1 VRKNGKAAFE
11 ELLVKADPLSRFL
24 IDELRRNVDI
34 NAPEG
39 RAKLLQQAKPLVKQI
54 AAPMFSL
61 MIRKELAQVTGVLT
75 ARQDLVDR
83 TVIRAPLRGT
93 VKNVRVTTIGGVIQP
108 GQDIMEIVPLEDQL
122 LVEARIPPSEVA
134 FLRPGLAAKVK
145 LTAYDYTSYGGLDGR
160 VEFISADTL
169 RDERKPGEENYYR
182 VLVRTDKS
190 VLVAGGKSLPIIP
203 GMTATVE
210 IRTGEKSVLDYLLKP
225 VLRSREALRER

>member
-1 VRKNGKAAFE
+1 
-11 ELLVKADPLSRFL
+11 
-24 IDELRRNVDI
+24 
-34 NAPEG
+34 
-39 RAKLLQQAKPLVKQI
+39 
-54 AAPMFSL
+54 M
-61 MIRKELAQVTGVLT
+61 
-75 ARQDLVDR
+75 DR

-134 FLRPGLAAKVK
+134 FLRPGLPAKVK
-145 LTAYDYTSYGGLDGR
+145 LTAYDYASYGGLDGR

-169 RDERKPGEENYYR
+169 RDERQPREDSYYYR
-182 VLVRTDKS
+182 VLVRTSKS
-190 VLVAGGKSLPIIP
+190 VLEAGGKSLPIIP

-210 IRTGEKSVLDYLLKP
+210 IRTGEKTVLDYLLKP